1 MPIVLEQRNEN
12 LKERMDDPDCDRQEL
27 FNTYE
32 QFSVINSLISR
43 WKDVYKKS
51 IHSACTNPS
60 KTYTLLDIGFGGGDL
75 PIKISQWAKKDRI
88 NLDITAI
95 ETDSRA
101 CEYIESKNTPAD
113 IQFRQISSTELLKED
128 RSFDFVISNHLLH
141 HLGGEELQQLLY
153 EAKQMSNIR
162 VLFNDI
168 ERSDLGY
175 LLFNVLSRPV
185 FRSSFITDDGLTSI
199 KRSYTLNELKQEVP
213 PGWMVKRIFPYR
225 LLLSYDHG
233 TA

>member
-1 MPIVLEQRNEN
+1 MPIFLKKRHEN
-12 LKERMDDPDCDRQEL
+12 LKERMDDPDCDREEL

-43 WKDVYKKS
+43 WKHIYNKG
-51 IHSACTNPS
+51 IRPACKNPS
-60 KTYTLLDIGFGGGDL
+60 RTYTLLDIGFGGGDL
-75 PIKISQWAKKDRI
+75 PIKISRWAKENRI
-88 NLDITAI
+88 KLDITAI
-95 ETDSRA
+95 ETDARA
-101 CEYIESKNTPAD
+101 CEYIERKDTPAD
-113 IQFRQISSTELLKED
+113 IQFRQISSTGLMEEGK
-128 RSFDFVISNHLLH
+128 SFDFVISNHLLH
-141 HLGGEELQQLLY
+141 HLREEELQQLLQ
-153 EAKQMSNIR
+153 EAGKLSNIR

-175 LLFNVLSRPV
+175 LLFNVLSRPI

-199 KRSYTLNELKQEVP
+199 KRSYTLKELQQLVP
-213 PGWMVKRIFPYR
+213 AGWMVKRIFPYR